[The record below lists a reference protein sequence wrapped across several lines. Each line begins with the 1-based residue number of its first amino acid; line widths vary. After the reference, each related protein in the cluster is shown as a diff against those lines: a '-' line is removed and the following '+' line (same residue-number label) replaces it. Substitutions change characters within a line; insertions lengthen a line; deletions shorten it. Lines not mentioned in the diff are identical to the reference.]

1 MEKGDDWNFNW
12 KEKNAARAWC
22 SQDSPTPRRQRV
34 TQKRRLEPM
43 AGRNSSGRF
52 TISGSLWA
60 WVGGGNLVPT
70 GSSQGDITASAKA
83 HSLQSQPLL
92 TKTYL
97 EFVEC
102 HRLGVNSSKHPHP
115 SLQNLSEWISYHHRL
130 TLCWMILLRCV
141 KGDSSLRYQLMPS
154 FCYLYLERWCCKS
167 AALNMPANLENTAV
181 ATGLEKISFHSNPKK
196 RQCQRRLKLLHNC
209 IHLTR

>member
-1 MEKGDDWNFNW
+1 MFSGLTHTQETEGHP
-12 KEKNAARAWC
+12 EEETGAHG
-22 SQDSPTPRRQRV
+22 RQEQQWEIHYLRV
-34 TQKRRLEPM
+34 L
-43 AGRNSSGRF
+43 
-52 TISGSLWA
+52 
-60 WVGGGNLVPT
+60 VGMSWGGNLVPT

-154 FCYLYLERWCCKS
+154 FCYLYLER
-167 AALNMPANLENTAV
+167 
-181 ATGLEKISFHSNPKK
+181 
-196 RQCQRRLKLLHNC
+196 
-209 IHLTR
+209 

>member
-22 SQDSPTPRRQRV
+22 SQDSPALRRQRV
-34 TQKRRLEPM
+34 TQKRSLEPM

-60 WVGGGNLVPT
+60 WAERAALVPT
-70 GSSQGDITASAKA
+70 GSSQGDITASVKA
-83 HSLQSQPLL
+83 HSLQSQLLL

-102 HRLGVNSSKHPHP
+102 LRLEVNSSKHPHP
-115 SLQNLSEWISYHHRL
+115 SLQNLSEWISHHHHL
-130 TLCWMILLRCV
+130 TLCWMFLLRYV
-141 KGDSSLRYQLMPS
+141 KGDSSLRY
-154 FCYLYLERWCCKS
+154 
-167 AALNMPANLENTAV
+167 
-181 ATGLEKISFHSNPKK
+181 
-196 RQCQRRLKLLHNC
+196 
-209 IHLTR
+209 